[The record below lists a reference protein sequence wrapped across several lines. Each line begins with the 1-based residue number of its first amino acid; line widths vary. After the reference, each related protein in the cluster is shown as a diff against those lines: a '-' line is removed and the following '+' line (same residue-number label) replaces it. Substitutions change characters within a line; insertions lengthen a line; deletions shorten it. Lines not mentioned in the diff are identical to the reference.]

1 MYVSRC
7 FDSEKLYTLLSIFAS
22 KDNQMSWN
30 LFKKKSED
38 DLKNTADKEKEIQ
51 PQDTAVPSGTVAGEF
66 VAEELFVNPFVCSR
80 NFLELFNT
88 VPEVFFP
95 IDYIASRIA
104 GAKFVLKKSKD
115 DSIVWN
121 Y

>member
-30 LFKKKSED
+30 PFKKKSDD

-51 PQDTAVPSGTVAGEF
+51 PQDTTDSSDF
-66 VAEELFVNPFVCSR
+66 VAEELFANPFVCSR

-88 VPEVFFP
+88 VPEVFS
-95 IDYIASRIA
+95 Y
-104 GAKFVLKKSKD
+104 
-115 DSIVWN
+115 
-121 Y
+121 